1 MALDDAQGSRTL
13 FRGILI
19 GFAVYA
25 VSFAVPYFIEGQL
38 GQWVSLGLL
47 AVSMIFVLAWFI
59 AVRRGFRIGKAP
71 NKQEV
76 RAKEKMKAERAKKM
90 KLSRR

>member
-19 GFAVYA
+19 GFAIYA
-25 VSFAVPYFIEGQL
+25 LSFVVPYLIEGQM
-38 GQWVSLGLL
+38 GQWVSFGLL
-47 AVSMIFVLAWFI
+47 GISMIFVLAWFI
-59 AVRRGFRIGKAP
+59 AVRRGFRVGKAP
-71 NKQEV
+71 NKQEL
-76 RAKEKMKAERAKKM
+76 RAKEKMRAEREKKM